1 MKGNIFITPCVYE
14 TQVKRLPSFNF
25 HCQANVKASD
35 FLSLRPYSLSLKRI
49 TINTGKQNSEI
60 LIGGKWTDAFL
71 RAPRGKTII
80 IADENVAGI
89 YGKDFGPF
97 PVITV
102 APGEKG
108 KNFATVEE
116 LASRLLETGL
126 GRDGFILAIGGGVVC
141 DIAGFLAS
149 IYMRG
154 IRSGFV
160 SSSLLSQVD
169 ASIGGKNG
177 VNLRGVKNIL
187 GVFSQ
192 PEFVIC
198 DPSMLRTLPEDEFLS
213 GLAEVIKMGAILSRP
228 LLELLI
234 TEHDAV
240 LDRMPWILENLV
252 YESVRLKAEVVSRD
266 EREAGERKILN
277 FGHTFGHVIEAV
289 SGEKHGIAV
298 ASGMAVALD
307 ISRKEGILDDA
318 GYNFIYDILK
328 SYRLL
333 TGNFIPPGMVEK
345 YLVSDKKRKGRN
357 VSFVLV
363 SKPGSSE
370 IREIDVK
377 QLVDYYKQYVA

>member
-1 MKGNIFITPCVYE
+1 M
-14 TQVKRLPSFNF
+14 
-25 HCQANVKASD
+25 
-35 FLSLRPYSLSLKRI
+35 KRI